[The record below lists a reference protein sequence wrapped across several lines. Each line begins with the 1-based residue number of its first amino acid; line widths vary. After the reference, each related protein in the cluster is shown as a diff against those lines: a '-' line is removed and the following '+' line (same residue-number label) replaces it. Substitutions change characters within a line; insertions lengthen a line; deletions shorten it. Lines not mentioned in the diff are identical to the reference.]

1 MEANRLENAVQ
12 RIEAAMQR
20 ISAAGETAFGDSHQ
34 QAAGSKRVIELVNR
48 HEKLREQVAESLS
61 ELDDLLGKLEE

>member
-1 MEANRLENAVQ
+1 MVANRIENAVQ
-12 RIEAAMQR
+12 RIEAAMQC
-20 ISAAGETAFGDSHQ
+20 IAAAREAALDDGGQ

>member
-1 MEANRLENAVQ
+1 MVANRIENAVQ

-20 ISAAGETAFGDSHQ
+20 INSAREAALVDGGQ